1 MIFNT
6 FDKNKILRKL
16 LGKLGPL
23 TVVAIVAIF
32 IIPFV
37 FSNNTTSLIS
47 SAKTEAELQNQ
58 IKELEAKINRA
69 QSQASSLSREINLIE
84 GNIALKTVQIEQAE
98 YQIEQKTEELE
109 LLIEDIGLL
118 EVRLNRLDETI
129 DYHSNLL
136 AKRIKRQY
144 IERQQSSFEL
154 LMSSDGVGDFLAKMK
169 YLQEVEQQDKEL
181 IKVMGSTKDRY
192 EEQKDILREKKD
204 QVEKIKAE
212 IENQKTQAESLRASL
227 ASQKQEKDNLLR
239 ITKNDEKRYQQNLEQ
254 AKKELS
260 QIQSAA
266 SVVVREGKA
275 VDVEKGEVIGTMGN
289 SGFSTGAHLHFS
301 VYSYSVEDFQ
311 STGSWGWYYSNYKN
325 PLDYLKSKTV
335 RWGTGCSRDPSGD
348 VKSGKGDWNW
358 PMASPRI
365 TQSYGG
371 NTCYNWMYGGKV
383 HPALDMVG
391 MGDIS
396 VRAVEDGE
404 AYFCRNCLGDGGN
417 GVFIFHDNDKMTVY
431 WHLK

>member
-154 LMSSDGVGDFLAKMK
+154 LMSSDGVGDFLAKM
-169 YLQEVEQQDKEL
+169 
-181 IKVMGSTKDRY
+181 
-192 EEQKDILREKKD
+192 
-204 QVEKIKAE
+204 
-212 IENQKTQAESLRASL
+212 
-227 ASQKQEKDNLLR
+227 
-239 ITKNDEKRYQQNLEQ
+239 
-254 AKKELS
+254 
-260 QIQSAA
+260 
-266 SVVVREGKA
+266 
-275 VDVEKGEVIGTMGN
+275 
-289 SGFSTGAHLHFS
+289 
-301 VYSYSVEDFQ
+301 
-311 STGSWGWYYSNYKN
+311 N
-325 PLDYLKSKTV
+325 P
-335 RWGTGCSRDPSGD
+335 
-348 VKSGKGDWNW
+348 
-358 PMASPRI
+358 
-365 TQSYGG
+365 Q
-371 NTCYNWMYGGKV
+371 
-383 HPALDMVG
+383 
-391 MGDIS
+391 
-396 VRAVEDGE
+396 
-404 AYFCRNCLGDGGN
+404 
-417 GVFIFHDNDKMTVY
+417 
-431 WHLK
+431 